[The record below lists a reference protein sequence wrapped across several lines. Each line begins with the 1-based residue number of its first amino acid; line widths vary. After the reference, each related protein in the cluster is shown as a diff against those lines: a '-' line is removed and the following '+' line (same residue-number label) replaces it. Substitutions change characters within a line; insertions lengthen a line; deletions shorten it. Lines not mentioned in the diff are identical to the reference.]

1 VPRPLYSPARLYVW
15 RWLDWCID
23 SCDRARED
31 MLVYGSH
38 ARLPRACAWR
48 GQSAAFDALV
58 VSRRRQI
65 KIPKRGK
72 IYSMNEANRWDWD
85 KPLQEYVTALQTA
98 QGQTGV
104 KYSSRYIGSMVR
116 ARLHGGGVVVVGV
129 CDVRGAG
136 AGAGAG
142 ILVTL
147 HGLLDARPPAW
158 CVCPP
163 AWCVCPPAWC
173 VCPPAWCVCPPAW
186 CVCPPAWC
194 VCPPAWCVCGLV
206 CGVLQTAQGK
216 AGVKYSGACARR
228 RVGLGRR
235 EWRVASVPF

>member
-1 VPRPLYSPARLYVW
+1 
-15 RWLDWCID
+15 
-23 SCDRARED
+23 

-48 GQSAAFDALV
+48 GQSAAFDAFV

-116 ARLHGGGVVVVGV
+116 ARLRGGGVVVVVV

-136 AGAGAG
+136 AG
-142 ILVTL
+142 IHITL
-147 HGLLDARPPAW
+147 HGLLGAR
-158 CVCPP
+158 
-163 AWCVCPPAWC
+163 
-173 VCPPAWCVCPPAW
+173 
-186 CVCPPAWC
+186 
-194 VCPPAWCVCGLV
+194 PPAWCVCGLV

-216 AGVKYSGACARR
+216 AGVKYSGACARC